1 MSALHIPLQPFSNVV
16 ATGLAL
22 SDLSHLFG
30 YTIKKIVLVLGGTS
44 LTKAMLTTIQLKA
57 NGKVIWD
64 STGSRANLR
73 MSYRGIAAAATHLTI
88 DFSEIKAM
96 TKLAMLAGCLDT
108 SVGIKNLRLE
118 VQITGATA
126 PTLAGYAE
134 LALPQVAPEFGL
146 LRPLIARVHTASQTI
161 GAAGTFALSVPHLNP
176 NEGGSIFKR
185 IAVHSAN
192 MTGIRVER
200 NGIKELEV
208 TSVADNNFLQ
218 GEFGRS
224 AQANLFMADF
234 MLAGLL
240 EDHVLDTRP
249 SANCNTANVFGTFS
263 AGETVAIEVETLEPL
278 GVY

>member
-1 MSALHIPLQPFSNVV
+1 
-16 ATGLAL
+16 
-22 SDLSHLFG
+22 
-30 YTIKKIVLVLGGTS
+30 VLVLGGTS
-44 LTKAMLTTIQLKA
+44 LTKAMLTSVQLKA

-88 DFSEIKAM
+88 DFSELKAM

-108 SVGIKNLRLE
+108 SVGIKSLRLE

-146 LRPLIARVHTASQTI
+146 LRPLIARVHTASVTI
-161 GAAGTFALSVPHLNP
+161 GAAGTFALTVPHLDP
-176 NEGGSIFKR
+176 NSGGSIFKR

-218 GEFGRS
+218 GEYGRS
-224 AQANLFMADF
+224 SQANLFMADF

-249 SANCNTANVFGTFS
+249 SANCQNAQVFGTFS
-263 AGETVAIEVETLEPL
+263 AGETIAIESETLEPL